1 MVSRALPG
9 LAAPID
15 GQADRHGSVHPIA
28 QTAGVIGCD

>member
-1 MVSRALPG
+1 MESSALPE

-15 GQADRHGSVHPIA
+15 GQAVRHGSVHPIA